1 MNFFI
6 VFLLGFTL
14 AFALTPLA
22 IFIGRRLGL
31 ADAPGGRRQHSGLV
45 SRTGGIAL
53 YLAFTFT
60 VLVAQWLPVPR
71 FDPNE
76 IIRLIG
82 LVAGGAFIFLFGL
95 ADDRWNIAPRWQYVI
110 HAAAAAIAIMF
121 LIFVEYIRNP
131 LTGGDERVFF
141 PLWFTV
147 VFTMFWIM
155 GMISTVNW
163 LDGLNGL
170 AAGVTAIACAVLFIN
185 AAFRLNPP
193 QTSVSLLPLALLGV
207 CLGFLP
213 WNLSA
218 RVFMGSSGAW
228 FLGYT
233 LGCLAIIGG
242 AKVAAILLVM
252 AVPIIDVAWLIFRRA
267 RRGVSVG
274 AGGRDHLHF
283 RLLDAG
289 IPQWKIVLGYYAFCA
304 AFGAL
309 ALVTSSRLY
318 KLIALIMLGILVL
331 MVLWQAEKSSSRQVD
346 KETRKQGNK

>member
-1 MNFFI
+1 MDFFAI
-6 VFLLGFTL
+6 FLLGFVLAFTL
-14 AFALTPLA
+14 APLA
-22 IFIGRRLGL
+22 GFIGQRTGL
-31 ADAPGGRRQHSGLV
+31 ADAPGGRRQHAGLTP
-45 SRTGGIAL
+45 RTGGIAL
-53 YLAFTFT
+53 YLAFTLT
-60 VLVAQWLPVPR
+60 ALAAQWLPVPR

-82 LVAGGAFIFLFGL
+82 LLTGGAFIFALGL
-95 ADDRWNIAPRWQYVI
+95 ADDKWNLAPRWQVLI
-110 HAAAAAIAIMF
+110 HAIAAGIAIVF
-121 LIFVEYIRNP
+121 LIFVEYFYNP
-131 LTGGDERVFF
+131 LNGDKVTFS
-141 PLWFTV
+141 LWLTV
-147 VFTMFWIM
+147 VFTTFWIM
-155 GMISTVNW
+155 GMVNTVNW

-170 AAGVTAIACAVLFIN
+170 AAGVTAIACAVLFVN

-207 CLGFLP
+207 CAGFLP

-242 AKVAAILLVM
+242 AKVAAVLLVM

-267 RRGVSVG
+267 RRGVGVG

-289 IPQWKIVLGYYAFCA
+289 IPQWKIVAGYYAFCA

-318 KLIALIMLGILVL
+318 KLIALIVLGVLVL
-331 MVLWQAEKSSSRQVD
+331 AVLWQAEKYSSKQAD
-346 KETRKQGNK
+346 K

>member
-1 MNFFI
+1 MNFLI
-6 VFLLGFTL
+6 VFLLGFAL
-14 AFALTPLA
+14 ALALTPLA
-22 IFIGRRLGL
+22 GLVGRRLGL

-45 SRTGGIAL
+45 ARTGGVAL
-53 YLAFTFT
+53 YLAFTIAA
-60 VLVAQWLPVPR
+60 LVAQWLPVPR

-82 LVAGGAFIFLFGL
+82 LLAGGAFIFLFGL
-95 ADDRWNIAPRWQYVI
+95 ADDRWSLSPRWQYLI
-110 HAAAAAIAIMF
+110 HAAAAAIAIVF
-121 LIFVEYIRNP
+121 LIFVEYFYNP
-131 LTGGDERVFF
+131 LNGDKVTFS
-141 PLWFTV
+141 LWLTV
-147 VFTMFWIM
+147 VFTTFWIM
-155 GMISTVNW
+155 GMVNTVNW

-170 AAGVTAIACAVLFIN
+170 AAGVTAIACGVLFVN

-207 CLGFLP
+207 CAGFLP

-252 AVPIIDVAWLIFRRA
+252 AVPIIDVAWLIIRRA
-267 RRGVSVG
+267 ARGVGVG
-274 AGGRDHLHF
+274 TGGRDHLHF
-283 RLLDAG
+283 RSLDAG
-289 IPQWKIVLGYYAFCA
+289 IPQWKIVAGYYAFCA
-304 AFGAL
+304 AFGTL

-318 KLIALIMLGILVL
+318 KLIALIVLGILVL
-331 MVLWQAEKSSSRQVD
+331 VVLWQAERFSSRQVD
-346 KETRKQGNK
+346 K

>member
-1 MNFFI
+1 MNFAL
-6 VFLLGFTL
+6 VFVTSFVL

-22 IFIGRRLGL
+22 GILGRRVGL
-31 ADAPGGRRQHSGLV
+31 TDAPGGRRQHSGLV

-53 YLAFTFT
+53 YLAFTIAA
-60 VLVAQWLPVPR
+60 LAAQWLPVPR

-82 LVAGGAFIFLFGL
+82 LLAGGAIIFALGL
-95 ADDRWNIAPRWQYVI
+95 ADDRWNITPRWQHFI
-110 HAAAAAIAIMF
+110 HAAAAGIAIVF
-121 LIFVEYIRNP
+121 LIFVEYFYSP
-131 LTGGDERVFF
+131 LNDDKVIF

-147 VFTMFWIM
+147 VFTLFWIM
-155 GMISTVNW
+155 GMVNTVNW

-185 AAFRLNPP
+185 AAFRLDPP
-193 QTSVSLLPLALLGV
+193 QTSVSLLPLALLGT

-213 WNLSA
+213 WNFSA

-252 AVPIIDVAWLIFRRA
+252 AVPIIDVAWLILRRW

-289 IPQWKIVLGYYAFCA
+289 IPQWKIVAGYYAFCA
-304 AFGAL
+304 SFGAL

-318 KLIALIMLGILVL
+318 KLIALVVLGLLVL
-331 MVLWQAEKSSSRQVD
+331 VFLWLAEKKSQ
-346 KETRKQGNK
+346 

>member
-1 MNFFI
+1 MNFLI
-6 VFLLGFTL
+6 IFLLGFVL

-22 IFIGRRLGL
+22 GFVGRRLGL
-31 ADAPGGRRQHSGLV
+31 ADAPGGRRQHGGLV
-45 SRTGGIAL
+45 PRTGGLAL
-53 YLAFTFT
+53 YLAFT
-60 VLVAQWLPVPR
+60 LAALAAQWLPVPR

-82 LVAGGAFIFLFGL
+82 LLAGGAFIFLSGF
-95 ADDRWNIAPRWQYVI
+95 ADDRWNLNPRWQYII
-110 HAAAAAIAIMF
+110 HAAASGIAIVF
-121 LIFVEYIRNP
+121 LIFVEYFYSP
-131 LTGGDERVFF
+131 LNDDKIMF

-147 VFTMFWIM
+147 AFTMFWIM
-155 GMISTVNW
+155 GMVNTVNW

-170 AAGVTAIACAVLFIN
+170 AAGVTAIACGVLFIN

-207 CLGFLP
+207 CMGFLP
-213 WNLSA
+213 WNLAA

-289 IPQWKIVLGYYAFCA
+289 IPQWKIVAGYYAFCA
-304 AFGAL
+304 VFGTL
-309 ALVTSSRLY
+309 TLVVSSRLY
-318 KLIALIMLGILVL
+318 KLIALIMLGVLVL
-331 MVLWQAEKSSSRQVD
+331 AVLWQAERLASRQAD
-346 KETRKQGNK
+346 TRQRTR

>member
-1 MNFFI
+1 MNFILVFFLS
-6 VFLLGFTL
+6 FLLSL
-14 AFALTPLA
+14 AATPLA
-22 IFIGRRLGL
+22 GFLGRQLGL
-31 ADAPGGRRQHSGLV
+31 ADAPGGRRQHAGLIP
-45 SRTGGIAL
+45 RTGGIAL
-53 YLAFTFT
+53 YLAFT
-60 VLVAQWLPVPR
+60 LAALAAQLLPVPR

-82 LVAGGAFIFLFGL
+82 LLVGGALIFLFGL
-95 ADDRWNIAPRWQYVI
+95 ADDRWNLAPRWQYLL
-110 HAAAAAIAIMF
+110 HAAAAAIAIVF
-121 LIFVEYIRNP
+121 LIFVEYFYSP
-131 LTGGDERVFF
+131 LTGDKVVF
-141 PLWFTV
+141 PLWLTV
-147 VFTMFWIM
+147 AFTMFWIM
-155 GMISTVNW
+155 GMVNTVNW

-185 AAFRLNPP
+185 AAFRLDPP

-213 WNLSA
+213 WNLAA

-267 RRGVSVG
+267 TRGVSVG
-274 AGGRDHLHF
+274 VGGRDHLHF

-289 IPQWKIVLGYYAFCA
+289 IPQWKIVTGYYAFCA

-318 KLIALIMLGILVL
+318 KLIALIVLGILVL
-331 MVLWQAEKSSSRQVD
+331 LALWQAEKQSRQVD
-346 KETRKQGNK
+346 K

>member
-1 MNFFI
+1 LPDLTNFVS
-6 VFLLGFTL
+6 VFVLGFAL
-14 AFALTPLA
+14 ALALTPLA
-22 IFIGRRLGL
+22 GLVGRRLGL
-31 ADAPGGRRQHSGLV
+31 ADSPGGRRLHAGLV
-45 SRTGGIAL
+45 PRTGGLAL
-53 YLAFTFT
+53 YLAFTVT
-60 VLVAQWLPVPR
+60 VLVAQLLPVPR

-82 LVAGGAFIFLFGL
+82 LLVGGAFIFLSGL
-95 ADDRWNIAPRWQYVI
+95 ADDRWNLSPRWQYLF
-110 HAAAAAIAIMF
+110 HAAAAAIAILF
-121 LIFVEYIRNP
+121 LIFVEYFYSP
-131 LTGGDERVFF
+131 LTGDK
-141 PLWFTV
+141 V
-147 VFTMFWIM
+147 VFSLWLTVAFTLFWIM
-155 GMISTVNW
+155 GMVNTVNW

-170 AAGVTAIACAVLFIN
+170 AGGVTAIAGMVLFVN

-193 QTSVSLLPLALLGV
+193 QTSVALLPLALVGV

-242 AKVAAILLVM
+242 AKVAAVLLVM

-289 IPQWKIVLGYYAFCA
+289 IAQWKIVAGYYAFCA

-318 KLIALIMLGILVL
+318 KLIALIVLGLLAILF
-331 MVLWQAEKSSSRQVD
+331 LWQAERHS
-346 KETRKQGNK
+346 RKQGDK

>member
-1 MNFFI
+1 MNFLI
-6 VFLLGFTL
+6 VFLLGFALT
-14 AFALTPLA
+14 FALTPLA
-22 IFIGRRLGL
+22 GFVGRRVGL
-31 ADAPGGRRQHSGLV
+31 ADEPGGRRQHSGLV
-45 SRTGGIAL
+45 PRTGGIAL
-53 YLAFTFT
+53 YVAFT
-60 VLVAQWLPVPR
+60 VAALAAQWLPVPR

-82 LVAGGAFIFLFGL
+82 LLAGGALIFLFGL
-95 ADDRWNIAPRWQYVI
+95 ADDRWSLAPRWQYVI
-110 HAAAAAIAIMF
+110 HAVVAGVAIVF
-121 LIFVEYIRNP
+121 LIFVEYFYSP
-131 LTGGDERVFF
+131 LNGDKVTF
-141 PLWFTV
+141 PLWLTV
-147 VFTMFWIM
+147 VFTTFWIM
-155 GMISTVNW
+155 GMINTVNW

-170 AAGVTAIACAVLFIN
+170 AAGVTAIACGVLFIN

-207 CLGFLP
+207 CAGFLP

-267 RRGVSVG
+267 RRGLSVG
-274 AGGRDHLHF
+274 TGGRDHLHF

-289 IPQWKIVLGYYAFCA
+289 IPQWKIVAGYYAFCA
-304 AFGAL
+304 TFGAL

-318 KLIALIMLGILVL
+318 KLIALIVLGVLVL
-331 MVLWQAEKSSSRQVD
+331 AVLWQAEKYSSRQVD
-346 KETRKQGNK
+346 K

>member
-1 MNFFI
+1 MNFILIFLFA
-6 VFLLGFTL
+6 FLL
-14 AFALTPLA
+14 AFVATPLA
-22 IFIGRRLGL
+22 GLVGRRLGL
-31 ADAPGGRRQHSGLV
+31 ADAPGGRRQHAGLV
-45 SRTGGIAL
+45 PRTGGMAL
-53 YLAFTFT
+53 CLAFTAAALF
-60 VLVAQWLPVPR
+60 AQWLPVPR

-82 LVAGGAFIFLFGL
+82 LLTGGVFIFLFGL
-95 ADDRWNIAPRWQYVI
+95 ADDRWNIPPRWQYLI
-110 HAAAAAIAIMF
+110 HAAAAAIAILF
-121 LIFVEYIRNP
+121 LLFVQYFYNP
-131 LTGGDERVFF
+131 LTGDKVIF
-141 PLWFTV
+141 PLWLTVAFTL
-147 VFTMFWIM
+147 FWIM
-155 GMISTVNW
+155 GMVNTVNW

-185 AAFRLNPP
+185 AAFRLDPP
-193 QTSVSLLPLALLGV
+193 QISVSLLPLALLGV

-233 LGCLAIIGG
+233 LSCLAIIGG

-267 RRGVSVG
+267 TRGASVG

-289 IPQWKIVLGYYAFCA
+289 VAEWKIVTGYYAFCA

-318 KLIALIMLGILVL
+318 KLVALVVLGILVL
-331 MVLWQAEKSSSRQVD
+331 IALWQTERHSQ
-346 KETRKQGNK
+346 

>member
-1 MNFFI
+1 MNFVL
-6 VFLLGFTL
+6 VFLL
-14 AFALTPLA
+14 AFALAFAITPLA
-22 IFIGRRLGL
+22 GLYGRRVGL
-31 ADAPGGRRQHSGLV
+31 ADVPGGRRQHAGLV
-45 SRTGGIAL
+45 PRTGGLAL
-53 YLAFTFT
+53 CLAFAVT
-60 VLVAQWLPVPR
+60 VLAAQLLPVPR
-71 FDPNE
+71 FDSNE

-82 LVAGGAFIFLFGL
+82 LLLGGAFIFLFGL
-95 ADDRWNIAPRWQYVI
+95 ADDRWSLSPRWQYLI
-110 HAAAAAIAIMF
+110 HATAAVIAIVF
-121 LIFVEYIRNP
+121 LIFVEYFYSP
-131 LTGGDERVFF
+131 LTGDKVTF
-141 PLWFTV
+141 PLWLTVAFTL
-147 VFTMFWIM
+147 FWIM
-155 GMISTVNW
+155 GMINTVNW

-170 AAGVTAIACAVLFIN
+170 AAGVTAIACGVLFVN

-193 QTSVSLLPLALLGV
+193 QTSVALLPLALLGV

-242 AKVAAILLVM
+242 AKVAAVLLVM
-252 AVPIIDVAWLIFRRA
+252 ALPIIDVAWLIFRRA

-289 IPQWKIVLGYYAFCA
+289 IPQWKIVLGYYTFCTA
-304 AFGAL
+304 LGAL

-318 KLIALIMLGILVL
+318 KLIALIVLGILAL
-331 MVLWQAEKSSSRQVD
+331 LALWQTEKQSGKQAD
-346 KETRKQGNK
+346 K

>member
-1 MNFFI
+1 MIFAAVFSI
-6 VFLLGFTL
+6 GFLL
-14 AFALTPLA
+14 A
-22 IFIGRRLGL
+22 LGL
-31 ADAPGGRRQHSGLV
+31 APLSGLLGRWLGIADVPGGRRRHSGLV
-45 SRTGGIAL
+45 PRTGGLAL
-53 YLAFTFT
+53 YLAFTLT
-60 VLVAQWLPVPR
+60 ALAAQWLPVPR
-71 FDPNE
+71 FDPHE

-82 LVAGGAFIFLFGL
+82 LLAGGAFIFLLGL
-95 ADDRWNIAPRWQYVI
+95 ADDRWSIPPRWQYAI
-110 HAAAAAIAIMF
+110 HAVAAAIAIVC
-121 LIFVEYIRNP
+121 LIFVEYFFNP
-131 LTGGDERVFF
+131 LNGEQVVF

-147 VFTMFWIM
+147 VFTLFWIM
-155 GMISTVNW
+155 GMVNTVNW
-163 LDGLNGL
+163 LDGLDGL
-170 AAGVTAIACAVLFIN
+170 AAGVTAIACAVLFLN

-193 QTSVSLLPLALLGV
+193 QTSVSLLPLALLGA

-213 WNLSA
+213 WNFSA

-233 LGCLAIIGG
+233 LGSLAIIGG

-304 AFGAL
+304 SFGAL

-318 KLIALIMLGILVL
+318 KLIALIVLGILVL
-331 MVLWQAEKSSSRQVD
+331 VVLWQAERRGK
-346 KETRKQGNK
+346 